1 MILDYAYFKDKYR
14 LISVD
19 LSKQKTLDADKRATQ
34 QILFQEVVEGD
45 NYTKIRLQTILEK
58 PKETVLEYYNGTAK
72 AL

>member
-1 MILDYAYFKDKYR
+1 MFLDYAYFKDKYR

-45 NYTKIRLQTILEK
+45 NYTKIRL
-58 PKETVLEYYNGTAK
+58 
-72 AL
+72 

>member
-1 MILDYAYFKDKYR
+1 MFLDYAYFKHKYR

-19 LSKQKTLDADKRATQ
+19 LSKQKTLDTDTRPTQ

-45 NYTKIRLQTILEK
+45 NNTKIRLQTILEK

>member
-1 MILDYAYFKDKYR
+1 MFLDYAYFKDKYR